1 MSTFT
6 PLTRTLNTT
15 NITTTS
21 PPIRIQERFV
31 LSTLSCVPCMEIMV
45 RTFQSPVFTICQ
57 YWAHS
62 PESWCPK
69 FAHISVQLNTNM
81 VCGTIIPVA
90 TTYLLCICR
99 FALNTSMFLTRKL
112 SSACN
117 LRKDK
122 LLYLPMFVAY
132 YINLLLALYSDLDY
146 FKDQRINLLNYT
158 RCTPTPPSTSST

>member
-1 MSTFT
+1 MVAGQPIVEPAAPHYHHHNNHHNNNNVDIYPPHPYSEYHQYHHHF
-6 PLTRTLNTT
+6 TT
-15 NITTTS
+15 NQNTGEIC
-21 PPIRIQERFV
+21 PVHAQ
-31 LSTLSCVPCMEIMV
+31 LCTLHGDYGKNFLV
-45 RTFQSPVFTICQ
+45 PVFTIGQ

-62 PESWCPK
+62 TESWCPK

-122 LLYLPMFVAY
+122 LLYQCL
-132 YINLLLALYSDLDY
+132 
-146 FKDQRINLLNYT
+146 
-158 RCTPTPPSTSST
+158 